1 MSISP
6 PPSDPVLRSVYVAPT
21 APIWRLSVAK
31 YHAMIREGILTSDDR
46 VELLEGLLVS
56 KRPKNPPHSV
66 VTGLVRAALE
76 RLTPSGWHVDSQE
89 PITLEDSEPEPDVA
103 VVRGERREYLDHHPG
118 PRDIALV
125 VEVADA
131 SLQQDRTTKKRLYAA
146 AGIPVYWIVNLS
158 DRQIEVYSDPFGAA
172 QEADYRQRQDYSGS
186 QSVSI
191 SVAGLE
197 CGNIEVA
204 AILP

>member
-1 MSISP
+1 
-6 PPSDPVLRSVYVAPT
+6 
-21 APIWRLSVAK
+21 
-31 YHAMIREGILTSDDR
+31 MIREGILTSDDR

-146 AGIPVYWIVNLS
+146 AGKPVYWIVNLTE
-158 DRQIEVYSDPFGAA
+158 RQIEVYSDPFGAG
-172 QEADYRQRQDYSGS
+172 QVADYRNRQDYLGS
-186 QSVSI
+186 QSVPFSI
-191 SVAGLE
+191 ANRE
-197 CGNIEVA
+197 CGSIEVVA
-204 AILP
+204 VLP